1 MFKRLY
7 VRNGI
12 KHDGVTFNFE
22 KGITAITGPNGCG
35 KSLLAEFMA
44 FALFGTKALRLPAD
58 KYEGLYVEAD
68 IVIRG
73 KKYGITRGTKT
84 CVIVDDGDMV
94 VCNGTK
100 ACNLKLVELLGY
112 GYPVYK
118 MGNYAAQFEITN
130 FGKLP
135 PSERKKAVDQVLGL
149 TILDTLIKYT
159 NDEGNKHLSEVKG
172 MESVLVKPI
181 EPEKPEGV
189 DQEES
194 LVQQSN
200 AIKAIIDRKALVKQL
215 KENLGNLPTPTKPI
229 KPEGMG
235 ELTSEEIKNILSKKK
250 LLEFQCNQYA
260 GMTAPSY
267 TIEQLDE
274 MEKVWPAYSA
284 YQNYLTQMVMVPKV
298 KPEIS
303 LQEALD
309 GIAEWDKYNN
319 YMKIKQEIITCPN
332 CSTKFN
338 RSGDLYS
345 ENEPQRPKIIEKYYK
360 EQAELNH
367 LWERITIPEEVP
379 EVAKPQLFQPE
390 ISRQRTLIE
399 EWDKREKELPVIL
412 EEILKYD
419 NITDGLF
426 SMVQAYEYALATYEQ
441 RVKQW
446 EEYIHKSN
454 EYIAELQQLESLGD
468 VEGMY
473 KTLSDKLNL
482 IQVYK
487 THLAVY
493 ENSLK
498 EYNERHEY
506 LETIKDKGDRYKQ
519 ASEKLK
525 EIKAK
530 MKQYI
535 LPSLARLAS
544 RLLSEMSE
552 GQYSSIEIDDNFNIT
567 LNGLEIVGYSG
578 SEQAMANIAIRI
590 ALGQVLTHKSFDVFI
605 GDEIDDS
612 MRPERA
618 QATADCLRKLSQ
630 HIGQII
636 LISHRN
642 IEADNYINLGEH

>member
-100 ACNLKLVELLGY
+100 ACNLKIVELLGY

-194 LVQQSN
+194 LNQQAN

-229 KPEGMG
+229 KPEGM
-235 ELTSEEIKNILSKKK
+235 EDLTSEQIKNILSKKR
-250 LLEFQCNQYA
+250 LLEFQRNQYTE
-260 GMTAPSY
+260 MKSPSF
-267 TIEQLDE
+267 TVEQLDE
-274 MEKVWPAYSA
+274 MEKAWPAYEA
-284 YQNYLTQMVMVPKV
+284 YQNYLGKLSMVPKV

-309 GIAEWDKYNN
+309 GLTQWNKYKEWE
-319 YMKIKQEIITCPN
+319 KISKEVITCPK
-332 CSTKFN
+332 CATKFQ
-338 RSGDLYS
+338 RSGEVLG
-345 ENEPQRPKIIEKYYK
+345 EAIQKPKITESYYM
-360 EQAELNH
+360 EQSDLNH
-367 LWERITIPEEVP
+367 IWENIEMPEEVP
-379 EVAKPQLFQPE
+379 AAPKPLLFLPE
-390 ISRQRTLIE
+390 IANQRRLVA
-399 EWDKREKELPVIL
+399 EWIKREKELPVVL
-412 EEILKYD
+412 EELAKYEK
-419 NITDGLF
+419 ITDGLF

-446 EEYIHKSN
+446 EDYINKSN

-473 KTLSDKLNL
+473 KTLSEKLNL

-525 EIKAK
+525 EIKTK